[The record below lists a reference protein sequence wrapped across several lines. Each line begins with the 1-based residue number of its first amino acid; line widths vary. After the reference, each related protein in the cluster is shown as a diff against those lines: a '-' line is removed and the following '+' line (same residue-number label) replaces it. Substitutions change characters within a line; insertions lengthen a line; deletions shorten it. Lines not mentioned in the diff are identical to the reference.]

1 MNIKEID
8 KTAYLSWSDVEY
20 ACELLSRK
28 ILQSTP
34 NTTYDAI
41 VTIQRGGCI
50 PGVLLSHILNISEFY
65 SIGIRTT
72 LSENIKSL
80 RLDSPIITK
89 EDSLQ
94 NIYNKRILVVDDV
107 VNTGRTMQVLKETL
121 EKFAPLVYKTSAL
134 VWDGSYADLC
144 PVDYYALYTP
154 DWVVFPW
161 EKHSPYT
168 GDIE

>member
-1 MNIKEID
+1 MNVKEID

-41 VTIQRGGCI
+41 VSIQRGGCI

-89 EDSLQ
+89 DDSLQ

-107 VNTGRTMQVLKETL
+107 VNTGRTMQ
-121 EKFAPLVYKTSAL
+121 
-134 VWDGSYADLC
+134 
-144 PVDYYALYTP
+144 
-154 DWVVFPW
+154 
-161 EKHSPYT
+161 
-168 GDIE
+168 IR